1 MIQQLLRVNQIYERR
16 ATSQLLIYWIT
27 AIISAP
33 VLLLLVEPVG
43 RRGLTALF
51 ATWTLILG
59 FLLFQTSRAV
69 YIGKLLARRR
79 YVGKVD
85 VHHQSQILKSAINNE
100 YERIDVARVVEQ
112 DHHWQI
118 YDAIFNIY
126 DESKSGKP
134 IKIKQA
140 FYSVF
145 EAKLRRAVPNLIF
158 DSQAVKGRQ
167 FKSVYL
173 KAQKLSFDYH
183 LDEHFQIYSPKN
195 YEIDTLSII
204 TPEVIEALVMAKDY
218 DIEFVGD
225 SLFCY
230 APLLPKNQLEAFKQ
244 RALSIYDSV
253 NDNLESYR
261 DERLS
266 GQPRRKQVSD
276 FGRRLLDS
284 PVRYLKLVAASVIV
298 IIASLAFMIAFPD
311 LPDLGVYVL
320 CFAATSLMTALPK
333 AVNIIRTNKQREEA
347 MTASHGPIL
356 VGQPSSR
363 LRGWHI

>member
-16 ATSQLLIYWIT
+16 ATSQLLIYWIA

-43 RRGLTALF
+43 RQGLTALF

-59 FLLFQTSRAV
+59 FLLSQTSRAV

-100 YERIDVARVVEQ
+100 YERIDVARVVEK
-112 DHHWQI
+112 DHNWQI
-118 YDAIFNIY
+118 YDAIFDIY
-126 DESKSGKP
+126 YESKSGQL

-140 FYSVF
+140 YYSVF
-145 EAKLRRAVPNLIF
+145 EAKLRRTVPNLIF
-158 DSQAVKGRQ
+158 DGQTTKGHQ

-173 KAQKLSFDYH
+173 AAQKLKFDDN

-204 TPEVIEALVMAKDY
+204 TPEVIEALVLAQSY
-218 DIEFVGD
+218 DIEFVAD

-244 RALSIYDSV
+244 RALNIYDNV
-253 NDNLESYR
+253 NDNLSSYR

-266 GQPRRKQVSD
+266 GKQRREQVSD

-284 PVRYLKLVAASVIV
+284 PARYLKLLAASTIV
-298 IIASLAFMIAFPD
+298 IMAGLALMIAFPD
-311 LPDLGVYVL
+311 YFDIGFYILS
-320 CFAATSLMTALPK
+320 FAGTSFMTALTK
-333 AVNIIRTNKQREEA
+333 AVNIIRTNKQRQAA
-347 MTASHGPIL
+347 MSASHGPIL
-356 VGQPSSR
+356 VGAASSR
-363 LRGWHI
+363 LSGWHM